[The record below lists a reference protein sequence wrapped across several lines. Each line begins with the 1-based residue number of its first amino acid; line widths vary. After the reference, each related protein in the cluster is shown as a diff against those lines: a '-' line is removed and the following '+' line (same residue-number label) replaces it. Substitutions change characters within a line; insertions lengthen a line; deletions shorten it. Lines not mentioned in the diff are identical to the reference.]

1 MNQALVAG
9 RDYPNTYRE
18 FVGMFP
24 DVQACTAYLT
34 RIRWPEGFICP
45 FLRSGFYPVES
56 KPSPPCMS
64 SLPPTDH
71 GHCGYDLRQNA
82 NPTDDLV

>member
-1 MNQALVAG
+1 MDQALVAG

-18 FVGMFP
+18 FVGMFLCSGVYGLFAADALAGRVHLP
-24 DVQACTAYLT
+24 
-34 RIRWPEGFICP
+34 I
-45 FLRSGFYPVES
+45 LRGGFYPVES
-56 KPSPPCMS
+56 KPSPSCMY
-64 SLPPTDH
+64 SLPPPDH